1 MSADVRSG
9 GLAILRDGRLRI
21 MAVRTDG
28 NGQLTTADCIVH
40 GHRSDHAVDFNALGG
55 GERRWHCTCTDSSGG
70 EVCAH
75 IYAAEMVCHGVH
87 APGRD
92 GAPKGR
98 PAPKQRA
105 RR

>member
-1 MSADVRSG
+1 MSGDVRSG
-9 GLAILRDGRLRI
+9 GLAILRDGRLRV
-21 MAVRTDG
+21 MLVRTDG
-28 NGQLTTADCIVH
+28 NGRLTFADCIVH
-40 GHRSDHAVDFNALGG
+40 GHRADHAVTFNAAGG
-55 GERRWHCTCTDSSGG
+55 DGHWVCSCPEHRDEHIT
-70 EVCAH
+70 CAH
-75 IYAAEMVCHGVH
+75 IYAAEQVCHGIH